1 MKIVAKKI
9 SCFLIYEHRQ
19 LFSNEVEYNS
29 LYLSN
34 LMGYNVDLL
43 DIEDYKKLD
52 IKTRHQ
58 ILINHNIKSTYIHFI
73 SGSGIIVLIYTDNIS
88 VNYTW
93 DEFFYYFVR
102 YKPNSYIITI
112 IKEHS

>member
-1 MKIVAKKI
+1 MKIVAKEFP
-9 SCFLIYEHRQ
+9 CFLIYENRK

-29 LYLSN
+29 LFLSN

-58 ILINHNIKSTYIHFI
+58 ILSHNIKTKHIHFI
-73 SGSGIIVLIYTDNIS
+73 YGSGIIVLINTHNFSI
-88 VNYTW
+88 NYTW
-93 DEFFYYFVR
+93 DEFFYYFVQ
-102 YKPNSYIITI
+102 KKSNSYIMTI

>member
-1 MKIVAKKI
+1 MEIKMKIVAKKI

-43 DIEDYKKLD
+43 DIE
-52 IKTRHQ
+52 TRHQ
-58 ILINHNIKSTYIHFI
+58 ILSHVMNTKHIYFI
-73 SGSGIIVLIYTDNIS
+73 SASGMIVFLYTDDFS

-102 YKPNSYIITI
+102 HKPNSYIITI

>member
-1 MKIVAKKI
+1 MKIVAKEFP
-9 SCFLIYEHRQ
+9 CFLIYEHRQ

-58 ILINHNIKSTYIHFI
+58 ILSHNIKTKHIHFI
-73 SGSGIIVLIYTDNIS
+73 YGFGIIAYIYTYDFSI
-88 VNYTW
+88 NYTW
-93 DEFFYYFVR
+93 DDFFYYFVQH
-102 YKPNSYIITI
+102 KPNLYIVTI